1 MSHTHS
7 GHALNRPLS
16 EEKPERASESNLKKP
31 LQPSHVMALKW
42 KPVALSPHTP
52 QIRGALRSNSSGP
65 TTDVVT
71 VMGSITARGEE
82 TREEEE
88 EEGRQ
93 SLVWTPAGFS
103 HSSVNFAKV
112 KAASCV
118 SVLPVLCGEGSVSL
132 LLKQTGVRLLA
143 YLARASDS
151 HTLNHSASGC

>member
-1 MSHTHS
+1 
-7 GHALNRPLS
+7 
-16 EEKPERASESNLKKP
+16 
-31 LQPSHVMALKW
+31 MALKW

-82 TREEEE
+82 TREEE
-88 EEGRQ
+88 GRQ
-93 SLVWTPAGFS
+93 SLVLTPAGFS
-103 HSSVNFAKV
+103 DSSVNFAKV

-143 YLARASDS
+143 YLARANDS